1 MFTQLNINTKTY
13 TTYTAY
19 TTYTH
24 TRSTATRIALLLLS
38 VAALA
43 ACASKVRLDDLPAVV
58 DRSNSGGIY
67 STPHSS
73 TNSSTTIDGSA
84 QSSTNSNGANGVNG
98 VNGVNGAGTTGAGSN
113 AIRTVQAGGGVNNAS
128 NNSAADM
135 AGLLAKRSVYFDY
148 DSYEVRDEFKA
159 VLQAHAKNLGTKRSI
174 KIALEGHTDER
185 GGAEYNLALGQKRA
199 NAVLQTLQTLGVS
212 ATQMEAVSFGK
223 EKPKALGASEAGFA
237 ENRRVDIQYQ

>member
-1 MFTQLNINTKTY
+1 MFTQLNKT
-13 TTYTAY
+13 TTRA
-19 TTYTH
+19 
-24 TRSTATRIALLLLS
+24 ILLLS
-38 VAALA
+38 VAALT

-67 STPHSS
+67 SS
-73 TNSSTTIDGSA
+73 TDGTTRGGINDAS
-84 QSSTNSNGANGVNG
+84 SNGVRDASGINGL
-98 VNGVNGAGTTGAGSN
+98 GAATSATT
-113 AIRTVQAGGGVNNAS
+113 IRTVQAGGTGNTGGA
-128 NNSAADM
+128 NSAADM

-148 DSYEVRDEFKA
+148 DSFEIRDEFKA
-159 VLQAHAKNLGTKRSI
+159 VLQAHAKNLGTKRAV
-174 KIALEGHTDER
+174 KVALEGHTDER

-199 NAVLQTLQTLGVS
+199 NAVLQTLQTLGVA